1 MLRERWEVED
11 HMTMLEKER
20 ERERGLDVG
29 TDKALALGPTSAP
42 RPLDSP
48 RMIDVHRQSR

>member
-20 ERERGLDVG
+20 EREGIGCGDG
-29 TDKALALGPTSAP
+29 
-42 RPLDSP
+42 
-48 RMIDVHRQSR
+48 

>member
-11 HMTMLEKER
+11 HMTMLEK

>member
-1 MLRERWEVED
+1 MLRERWRSRGPHD
-11 HMTMLEKER
+11 DAR

-48 RMIDVHRQSR
+48 RMIDVDRQSR